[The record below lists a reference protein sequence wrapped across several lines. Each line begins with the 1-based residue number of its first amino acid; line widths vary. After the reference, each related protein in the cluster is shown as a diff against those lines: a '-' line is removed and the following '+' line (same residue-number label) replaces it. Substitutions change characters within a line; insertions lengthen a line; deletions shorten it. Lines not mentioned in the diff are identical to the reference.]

1 MISIHFSD
9 AQRKVRIRDKVCE
22 EEIQNSRITH
32 NGTQKF
38 PNEMSFVKSWKV
50 ALRFEIACD
59 GRLEIYG
66 RYYEYFP
73 SHKRL

>member
-9 AQRKVRIRDKVCE
+9 AQRKVRIRDKVRE

-38 PNEMSFVKSWKV
+38 PNEMSLVKS
-50 ALRFEIACD
+50 
-59 GRLEIYG
+59 
-66 RYYEYFP
+66 
-73 SHKRL
+73 